1 MAVSRQP
8 VNKLFGAD
16 VRRLLNLLLL
26 KSRLK
31 VGSFPRVGNHGP
43 RLRLH
48 CLRLALMA
56 AGQLASI
63 RTTFSTT
70 ANLLSSMA
78 GFHLGHCSEVT
89 SPSDYW

>member
-1 MAVSRQP
+1 MALSRQP

-31 VGSFPRVGNHGP
+31 VCLFPRVGNHRP

-48 CLRLALMA
+48 CLRLA
-56 AGQLASI
+56 
-63 RTTFSTT
+63 
-70 ANLLSSMA
+70 
-78 GFHLGHCSEVT
+78 
-89 SPSDYW
+89 